1 MESAMIGASC
11 TIANSG
17 MTAWALLAAVALH
30 ELEEFVWP
38 GGFRAWYIGYSPHVE
53 RSVTSRFL
61 WTINLA
67 VALAA
72 AIAGAYFAAP
82 WARFLWLAV
91 AGGVGINAV
100 WHIRASVRGRRYSPG
115 VVTGALVYL
124 PLVSWAFVH
133 FVRCR
138 WVAPSDALTALA
150 YGGTYWILS
159 EGRKLLKSRTA
170 QTSGRPNIS
179 VLR

>member
-1 MESAMIGASC
+1 MLGVSC
-11 TIANSG
+11 TIASSG
-17 MTAWALLAAVALH
+17 MVAWALFAAVCLH

-53 RSVTSRFL
+53 RSLTPRFL

-72 AIAGAYFAAP
+72 AIAGANFTAP

-91 AGGVGINAV
+91 AGGVGINGL
-100 WHIRASVRGRRYSPG
+100 WHIRATARGHRYSPG
-115 VVTGALVYL
+115 VVTSILIYA

-150 YGGTYWILS
+150 YGGAYWILS
-159 EGRKLLKSRTA
+159 EGRKLLKSRTT
-170 QTSGRPNIS
+170 QTTGRGNIS

>member
-1 MESAMIGASC
+1 
-11 TIANSG
+11 
-17 MTAWALLAAVALH
+17 MTAWALFAAVCLH

-53 RSVTSRFL
+53 PSLTPRFL
-61 WTINLA
+61 WTINVA
-67 VALAA
+67 VASPPPSRV
-72 AIAGAYFAAP
+72 AYFAAP

-91 AGGVGINAV
+91 ASGVGINAV
-100 WHIRASVRGRRYSPG
+100 WHMRATMRGHRYSPG
-115 VVTGALVYL
+115 VVTSVLIYA
-124 PLVSWAFVH
+124 PLISWAFVH

-150 YGGTYWILS
+150 YGGAYWILS
-159 EGRKLLKSRTA
+159 EGRKLLKSRA
-170 QTSGRPNIS
+170 PQPRGRPNIS